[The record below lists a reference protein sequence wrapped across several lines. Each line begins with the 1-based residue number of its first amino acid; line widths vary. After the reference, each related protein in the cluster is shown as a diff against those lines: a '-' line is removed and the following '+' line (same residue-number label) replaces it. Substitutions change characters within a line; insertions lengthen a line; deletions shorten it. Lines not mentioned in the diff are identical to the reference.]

1 MPNRLYQK
9 GRRNEYR
16 VRKILT
22 DKGYLV
28 FRSAG
33 SKGPFDLMAMGKY
46 LLAIQVKTNKGP
58 GKPERERLLNLSVH
72 NQCWKQI
79 WIIHDRVKD
88 PEIFEP
94 DGEMVD
100 LDYL

>member
-1 MPNRLYQK
+1 VNPRYTK

-16 VRKILT
+16 VRNILT
-22 DKGYLV
+22 EKGYQV

-33 SKGPFDLMAMGKY
+33 SKGLWDLLAMGKY

-58 GKPERERLLNLSVH
+58 GKPERERLRKLRVH
-72 NQCWKQI
+72 PYCWKQI

-94 DGEMVD
+94 NGKTID
-100 LDYL
+100 LADL